1 MSNRD
6 HEFPFDGDD
15 LPLDIEALLRDFPE
29 RLNRLKQLSGL
40 SWSGFARVLGVDR
53 KQTRRWSNGA
63 EPCGGSLLSVFHLA
77 NRIPGGLDI
86 LLGLLTEPDLP
97 GEEEDEEEREE
108 QEERADEEEE
118 GSES

>member
-6 HEFPFDGDD
+6 HELPFDGDD
-15 LPLDIEALLRDFPE
+15 LPPDIEALLRDFPE

-53 KQTRRWSNGA
+53 KQTRRWSNGT
-63 EPCGGSLLSVFHLA
+63 ELCGGSLLSVFHFGS
-77 NRIPGGLDI
+77 RIPGGLDI

-97 GEEEDEEEREE
+97 GEEDVEEGEE
-108 QEERADEEEE
+108 QEEREDEEEE

>member
-6 HEFPFDGDD
+6 HELPFDGDH
-15 LPLDIEALLRDFPE
+15 LPPDIEALLRDFPE

-53 KQTRRWSNGA
+53 KQTRRWSNGT
-63 EPCGGSLLSVFHLA
+63 ELCGGSLLSVFHLA

-86 LLGLLTEPDLP
+86 LLGLLGEQALP
-97 GEEEDEEEREE
+97 GEEEE
-108 QEERADEEEE
+108 DEEEE
-118 GSES
+118 GSEG

>member
-1 MSNRD
+1 MTTDS
-6 HEFPFDGDD
+6 PWTGTTCSWT
-15 LPLDIEALLRDFPE
+15 LRRCSGTYPD

-53 KQTRRWSNGA
+53 KQTRRWGNGT

-97 GEEEDEEEREE
+97 GEEEDDEEGEERE
-108 QEERADEEEE
+108 DEEEE
-118 GSES
+118 GNDS